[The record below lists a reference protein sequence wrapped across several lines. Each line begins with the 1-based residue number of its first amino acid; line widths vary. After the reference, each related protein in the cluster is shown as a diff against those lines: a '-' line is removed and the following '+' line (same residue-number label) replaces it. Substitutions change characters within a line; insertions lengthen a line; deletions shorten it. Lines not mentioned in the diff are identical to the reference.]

1 MRDVWSGIQSA
12 VSFHFSQ
19 LAGRE
24 LGADTVLLF
33 NTWMGLVHHYLANG
47 DLFAPKERVIP
58 RYADTLVTFYIKLAE
73 GIGRL

>member
-1 MRDVWSGIQSA
+1 VRDVWSGIQSA

-33 NTWMGLVHHYLANG
+33 NTWMGLGHYYLTNG
-47 DLFAPKERVIP
+47 DLFAPEGRVIP
-58 RYADTLVTFYIKLAE
+58 QYADTLVGFYMKMAAGL
-73 GIGRL
+73 GRP